1 MIPSVSVKSYNKFLH
16 LIEMSLKDGV
26 VRWGIV
32 GAGFISGDFV
42 NAIINNLDPTK
53 HQVVAVAARYMFIS

>member
-1 MIPSVSVKSYNKFLH
+1 MKSYKKFLH

-26 VRWGIV
+26 VRWGIA

-53 HQVVAVAARYMFIS
+53 HQVVAVAARYILIF

>member
-1 MIPSVSVKSYNKFLH
+1 
-16 LIEMSLKDGV
+16 MSLKDGV
-26 VRWGIV
+26 VRWGIA

-53 HQVVAVAARYMFIS
+53 HQVVAVAARYMLISNTSL